1 MTIFL
6 LTLVNILNYL
16 DRILVQAVKP
26 LLIKEWHLSEQDAG
40 YLIAAVVLGYCL
52 FAPIFGKLG
61 TRYRRPTLMAVGI
74 VLWSGATIFTALA
87 PTFSLFFLARMSVG
101 VGEASFA
108 TITPAYLNDRIKDPT
123 RLNWALAI
131 FSAAIPVGS
140 ALGFVLGGYAAAH
153 FSWHAAFYLGGVP
166 GLLLAYFVWRLPET
180 EDRVHTG
187 HGTPLLQS
195 WKTLA
200 RIPVLMIAIGGYV
213 FNSFALAGIAAMIIG
228 YGTTIGFGLEEINS
242 YFGIILVAAGF
253 IGSLGGGRLS
263 TNLARR
269 SQNPR
274 RSLLFFTGISALLG
288 VPFLVT
294 ALITQTQSLFLILC
308 FLAELMIFAGV
319 APINSVIVLSAP
331 RPLVTAAQGLTIA
344 SINILGSFLA
354 PIVLGAVA
362 DRTTLP
368 FALQLCSIALFM
380 SGSLWCIGAAL
391 IKGREEVDLREI
403 SVASH

>member
-1 MTIFL
+1 MAIVL

-26 LLIKEWHLSEQDAG
+26 LLLAEWQLSEQDAG
-40 YLIAAVVLGYCL
+40 YLISAVVLGYCL
-52 FAPIFGKLG
+52 FAPVFGRLG
-61 TRYRRPTLMAVGI
+61 TKYRRPTLMAVGI
-74 VLWSGATIFTALA
+74 LLWSAATIATALA
-87 PTFSLFFLARMSVG
+87 PTFFLFFLARMSVG

-108 TITPAYLNDRIKDPT
+108 TITPAYLHDRIKDPS

-140 ALGFVLGGYAAAH
+140 ALGFVLGGAAAARY
-153 FSWHAAFYLGGVP
+153 SWHAAFYLGGIP

-180 EDRVHTG
+180 PDRVHTEQG
-187 HGTPLLQS
+187 LPVAQS
-195 WKTLA
+195 WRTLT

-228 YGTTIGFGLEEINS
+228 YGTTIGFGFEEING
-242 YFGIILVAAGF
+242 YFGAILVASGF

-263 TNLARR
+263 TVLARR
-269 SQNPR
+269 SDNPR
-274 RSLLFFTGISALLG
+274 RSLLFFTGVAALLG
-288 VPFLVT
+288 VPFLVL
-294 ALITQTQSLFLILC
+294 ALLTQHHLLFLVLC

-319 APINSVIVLSAP
+319 APINAVIVLSAP

-344 SINILGSFLA
+344 SINIFGSFLA

-362 DRTTLP
+362 DATSLP
-368 FALQLCSIALFM
+368 TAMQLCSVALFI
-380 SGSLWCIGAAL
+380 SGALWCLGATL
-391 IKGREEVDLREI
+391 ICNREEVEL
-403 SVASH
+403 SVPIHTAH